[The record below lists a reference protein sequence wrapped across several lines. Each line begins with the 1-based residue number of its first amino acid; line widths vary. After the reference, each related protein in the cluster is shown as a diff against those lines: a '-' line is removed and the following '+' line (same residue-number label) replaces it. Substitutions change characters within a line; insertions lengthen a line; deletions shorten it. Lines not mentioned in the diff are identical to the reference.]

1 MLVNGVDK
9 WFEYQIFIMGIV
21 LGIVNVN
28 NLNKQINTFPE
39 GTLVVVLRNCS
50 KVLRNCS
57 KVPIELEVQRMEN
70 MLEEVGGNRM
80 KIVEQ

>member
-28 NLNKQINTFPE
+28 NLNKQINTFLE